1 MMQHLYCVGQI
12 TVIFKEEIRNVKE
25 RLQKHAPEDKKNAE
39 SCSVSTVHILPFHPL
54 FSFPILMVA
63 ADAIMGSCTFLHL
76 NHIQNLTALSF
87 WNMNTTCSLQLK
99 QLAIKQKAASWK
111 KKKNEN
117 EKNENEKEKAPA
129 CRHISHFK
137 NLLKESKRKKFKQ
150 VKKLQSTQLYFVSFE
165 AINNLN

>member
-1 MMQHLYCVGQI
+1 M
-12 TVIFKEEIRNVKE
+12 
-25 RLQKHAPEDKKNAE
+25 
-39 SCSVSTVHILPFHPL
+39 
-54 FSFPILMVA
+54 
-63 ADAIMGSCTFLHL
+63 
-76 NHIQNLTALSF
+76 
-87 WNMNTTCSLQLK
+87 
-99 QLAIKQKAASWK
+99 K